1 MRSPMPSARPILL
14 ALFAL
19 VGAGFAAA
27 WARAIRR
34 DLQAESHPAPWRPGA
49 FHLAVGFVTD
59 FLDTLGIGSFATTT
73 AAYRL
78 AGRVDDRL
86 VPGTLNVGHALPTIV
101 QALVYVTIIDVDMTT
116 LVVMIGAAVAGA
128 WLGSGVVAGWPRR
141 TVRAVMGAA
150 LLGAAGL
157 MLASALG
164 ALPRGGAALAL
175 PGVRL
180 AAGAAGNFALGA
192 LMAAGIGLYAP
203 CMILVSVLGMS
214 PAAAFPI
221 MMGSCALLMPVGS
234 VRFVQRRAYDV
245 RAALGLTLA
254 GTPAVLIAAFVVR
267 SLALGAIRWL
277 VIGVALY
284 TATTLLLAARREDG

>member
-1 MRSPMPSARPILL
+1 MPFARPALL
-14 ALFAL
+14 ALLAL
-19 VGAGFAAA
+19 VGLGFAAA
-27 WARAIRR
+27 WVAAIRR
-34 DLQAESHPAPWRPGA
+34 DLRAPNRRASEWRPGG

-73 AAYRL
+73 AAYGL

-86 VPGTLNVGHALPTIV
+86 VPGTLNVGHALPTIA
-101 QALVYVTIIDVDMTT
+101 QAIIYVTIIDVDMTT

-141 TVRAVMGAA
+141 TVRVSMGVA

-164 ALPRGGAALAL
+164 ALPRGGTALSL
-175 PGVRL
+175 PGLLLLV
-180 AAGAAGNFALGA
+180 GATANFVLGA

-214 PAAAFPI
+214 PVAAFPI

-234 VRFVQRRAYDV
+234 VQFVRRGAYDV
-245 RAALGLTLA
+245 RAALGLALA

-267 SLALGAIRWL
+267 SLALGAVRWL

-284 TATTLLLAARREDG
+284 AAASLLRAARRAEA